1 WLARIDEAA
10 DAAGSRRIRGD
21 DPVGSLLPL
30 ERAIA
35 LTAVAAAGRAPVLV
49 LDVVDPFP
57 DAAAERAFLAAL
69 PALVH
74 ESTTVLLGAPWFPDE
89 HGIPG
94 RPTVRLRLVAE
105 DDAPAPDDAERPDI
119 DQPVT
124 TGKETRR

>member
-1 WLARIDEAA
+1 
-10 DAAGSRRIRGD
+10 
-21 DPVGSLLPL
+21 
-30 ERAIA
+30 
-35 LTAVAAAGRAPVLV
+35 
-49 LDVVDPFP
+49 VVDPFP

-94 RPTVRLRLVAE
+94 RPTVRLRLAADDAPA
-105 DDAPAPDDAERPDI
+105 DDAPAPGGDGDGDTDT